1 MLNLQTY
8 RNGADFLSI
17 TEQVFQL
24 EEAINNLIYG
34 IALRIA
40 AFPERYGSPP
50 YLATVQES
58 GTLVCAAVMTPP
70 YNLVIFA
77 ETPAPTAFDLLI
89 NHLRHGAWPVPGV
102 TGRSDLAWQFADRW
116 RERTGQAHRLNR
128 QTRVFEL
135 EAVDWPTLPH
145 GHFRP
150 ATDVDLPLVYRWYC
164 DFAKEALPDD
174 PAPPTEE
181 GVQRSIFD
189 GNVYLWDDGGP
200 VALAARGRRL
210 PRGTSI
216 GPVYTPPAKRGH
228 GYASACVAALSQAI
242 LDAGAH
248 YCTLFTDVANPTS
261 NRIYQRLGYQP
272 LGDFAEYR
280 FHAR

>member
-8 RNGADFLSI
+8 RTGADFLSI
-17 TEQVFQL
+17 TEQEFQL

-34 IALRIA
+34 IALWIA
-40 AFPERYGSPP
+40 TFPDHYGSPP

-58 GTLVCAAVMTPP
+58 DTLVCAAVMTPP
-70 YNLVIFA
+70 YNLVIHA
-77 ETPAPTAFDLLI
+77 ATPAPTAFDLLI
-89 NHLRHGAWPVPGV
+89 DHLRHGARAVPGV
-102 TGRSDLAWQFADRW
+102 TGRSDPAREFAGHWQ
-116 RERTGQAHRLNR
+116 ERTGQAHSLNR
-128 QTRVFEL
+128 QMRVFEL
-135 EAVDWPTLPH
+135 QVVDWPTLPP

-150 ATDVDLPLVYRWYC
+150 ATQVDLPLVYRWYC
-164 DFAKEALPDD
+164 DFGKEALVNDL
-174 PAPPTEE
+174 APPTEE
-181 GVQRSIFD
+181 GVRRSISD

-210 PRGTSI
+210 PHGASI

-272 LGDFAEYR
+272 LGDFADYR
-280 FHAR
+280 FHAG